1 MTFFAAVVVTVLFDA
16 PKVSFVPEVVFA
28 AAPPMLVI
36 WAIAA
41 LMAAE

>member
-1 MTFFAAVVVTVLFDA
+1 MTFFAVIVVTVLFDA
-16 PKVSFVPEVVFA
+16 PEVPLVLEVVFA

-41 LMAAE
+41 LMTAE